1 MTLPMTEVAV
11 PPVDW
16 VFETEALDI
25 TVVLPCLNEEQSV
38 GLCVKEALAAIAR
51 AGWTGEVVVVD
62 NGCEDRSAE
71 LAAAAGARVIFEP
84 TRGYGAA
91 ILCGIRSARGAVV
104 VMADADC
111 TYPLDE
117 LAKVAGP
124 VMNGDA
130 ELVLSSRLGS
140 TTRGDA
146 VAASL
151 RRHSRTDVANASR
164 DGRGRCH

>member
-1 MTLPMTEVAV
+1 MTELAV
-11 PPVDW
+11 PLVEWDLG
-16 VFETEALDI
+16 TEPLDV
-25 TVVLPCLNEEQSV
+25 TVVLPCLNEERSV
-38 GLCVKEALAAIAR
+38 GLCVTEALAAIAQ
-51 AGWTGEVVVVD
+51 AHWTGEVVVVD

-71 LAAAAGARVIFEP
+71 LAAAAGARVVFEP

-91 ILCGIRSARGAVV
+91 ILCGIRSARGSVIV
-104 VMADADC
+104 LADADC

-130 ELVLSSRLGS
+130 ELVLASRLGS
-140 TTRGDA
+140 ATVRVDA

-151 RRHSRTDVANASR
+151 RRHSRTHMAGASR
-164 DGRGRCH
+164 NGSG